1 LDPQLLDDFF
11 AEADEHLLRI
21 RVGLERLDSSV
32 GKPQPD
38 LGIVKELFGQFHSLK
53 GICALIGLGSAEAV
67 AHRTEDCLRLMR
79 DGQSQLSAGGLEVL
93 SAAARKLEQIIAA
106 FGTRK
111 PIPEHESVL
120 ALISEACSSAPAP
133 ETPPKPAIDTAP
145 TDLTERVDKAR
156 ADGKLL
162 WVYRFTPTK
171 ELHSAG
177 VNVNSVREELSSAGE
192 ILKATPQVKGQ
203 QALSFEFLVAT
214 TQAPSDLSAWQAK
227 GVAVAPCEDAPGAPP
242 DSSVNGASEG
252 SDQNPFLA
260 PSHVVRVDLKHLDE
274 LMRITGEL
282 VIHRFRL
289 ETQLTKVNGPAGR
302 VDLSGVQEVSGGLA
316 RSLKELRKA
325 IMRVRLVPVAE
336 IFARMPFVVRDL
348 ATETRKKAK
357 LRLEGQDTAIDK
369 FVIERLKDPLLHL
382 VRNAFS
388 HGVETAEARAA
399 AGKPEE
405 ATIELSARTA
415 GDSVIIQIKDDGR
428 GISHERIVE
437 RARKLGAHIPSF
449 VDDQAILQ
457 VICAPGFSTRQDADR
472 ASGRGVGMTVVQ
484 AAIRELGG
492 NLTLET
498 EEGRGTQFTIRLPL
512 TLAIA
517 DTLIVAAAGQK
528 CAIPQSFVR
537 EIVHANETDVQTANG
552 IEVIPYRDGIL
563 PIIRLAKMFRL
574 ASRPKASSCVLVVSS
589 ERGSVGLLTEEVL
602 GQREV
607 VVSAL
612 RDPLIQVP
620 GISGATELGDGKPV
634 LILDAATLT
643 AGSVRPPEPEGAQ

>member
-21 RVGLERLDSSV
+21 RVGLERLESSV

-38 LGIVKELFGQFHSLK
+38 LAIVKELFGQFHSLK
-53 GICALIGLGSAEAV
+53 GICALIGLGPAEAV

-79 DGQSQLSAGGLEVL
+79 DGQSQLSARGLEVL
-93 SAAARKLEQIIAA
+93 TAAARKLEQMVAA
-106 FGTRK
+106 FGSHK

-120 ALISEACSSAPAP
+120 ALIAEEWSRASTPEA
-133 ETPPKPAIDTAP
+133 PPKPAIDTAP
-145 TDLTERVDKAR
+145 TDLTERVEKAK
-156 ADGKLL
+156 ADGKLF
-162 WVYRFTPTK
+162 WVYKFTPTK

-177 VNVNSVREELSSAGE
+177 ITVNSVREELSRAGE
-192 ILKATPQVKGQ
+192 IFKATPHVNGKDG
-203 QALSFEFLVAT
+203 LSFDFLVASRH
-214 TQAPSDLSAWQAK
+214 APKDLAAWQAQ
-227 GVAVAPCEDAPGAPP
+227 GVAVVPWEHDPDKSPDASAT
-242 DSSVNGASEG
+242 AREISE
-252 SDQNPFLA
+252 QNPFLT
-260 PSHVVRVDLKHLDE
+260 PSHIVRVDLKRLDE

-282 VIHRFRL
+282 VIHRSRL
-289 ETQLTKVNGPAGR
+289 ETQLNQVNGSARGA
-302 VDLSGVQEVSGGLA
+302 DLRGVREVSGGLA
-316 RSLKELRKA
+316 RSLRELREA
-325 IMRVRLVPVAE
+325 IVRVRLVPVAE
-336 IFARMPFVVRDL
+336 IFARMPFVVSDL

-388 HGVETAEARAA
+388 HGVESPEERVA
-399 AGKPEE
+399 AGKPPE

-415 GDSVIIQIKDDGR
+415 GDSVIIRIKDDGR
-428 GISHERIVE
+428 GISQEGIIE
-437 RARKLGAHIPSF
+437 RARKLGLPIPSTI
-449 VDDQAILQ
+449 DDQAILQ
-457 VICAPGFSTRQDADR
+457 ILCASGFSTRENADR
-472 ASGRGVGMTVVQ
+472 ASGRGIGMTVVQ

-517 DTLIVAAAGQK
+517 DTLIVSAAGQK

-537 EIVHANETDVQTANG
+537 EILHTNETDVRIANG
-552 IEVIPYRDGIL
+552 IEVIPYRDGVL
-563 PIIRLAKMFRL
+563 PIIRLAKIFRL
-574 ASRPKASSCVLVVSS
+574 ASRPKSRPCVLVVSS

-620 GISGATELGDGKPV
+620 GIAGATELGDGKPV

-643 AGSVRPPEPEGAQ
+643 AGSVRPLQPEGAH